1 MKFSGIALFLASS
14 LMAAP
19 STVSAQEVIS
29 IHGSGTT
36 NPSKCYWTI
45 MDQMQIQSKVPVR
58 MTYRAVGSSTGQAEF
73 IGNGTLSDNMFG
85 SGDIPFSTEK
95 YEAFPEN
102 SILHLPV
109 VLGAITFFHSVP
121 TGDEKLNLSPCIL
134 AKILKRDIT
143 DWGDDEIM
151 KANPNLSLPS
161 PSPITVAHRVKGSS
175 STASITKY
183 LNQVC
188 PQEWPEALVGKTI
201 VWEKDT
207 IKCEGSGGMSDC
219 IKETPGT
226 IGYIDMGHGHA
237 EGLTEIELLNAAQKY
252 ISSKEAAEA
261 GGIMAAAENA
271 ALPET
276 LEGSFADVNLL
287 NQGGANT
294 WPITAMSYI
303 YVKKDLTFIEDPASQ
318 SLVKAFLT
326 AVYSD
331 EFITQ
336 CEEEFGFVRV
346 GGELRDMAL
355 KSIEALVTDPNAP
368 EWIFETDTNK
378 RVGQGDYV
386 ISQKRKSFSE
396 LEQDSL
402 LDMIGALA
410 AQIEELQGQNKKL
423 VAAAPELKKTTTNSL
438 ESFIDEEIDEDTQV
452 MTALIMSSISIALWV
467 IAILGFVVQCV
478 TGGSKNTNNDTQKKE
493 EMMEA
498 GVN

>member
-287 NQGGANT
+287 NQV
-294 WPITAMSYI
+294 S
-303 YVKKDLTFIEDPASQ
+303 TF
-318 SLVKAFLT
+318 
-326 AVYSD
+326 
-331 EFITQ
+331 
-336 CEEEFGFVRV
+336 
-346 GGELRDMAL
+346 
-355 KSIEALVTDPNAP
+355 
-368 EWIFETDTNK
+368 
-378 RVGQGDYV
+378 
-386 ISQKRKSFSE
+386 
-396 LEQDSL
+396 
-402 LDMIGALA
+402 
-410 AQIEELQGQNKKL
+410 
-423 VAAAPELKKTTTNSL
+423 KT
-438 ESFIDEEIDEDTQV
+438 
-452 MTALIMSSISIALWV
+452 
-467 IAILGFVVQCV
+467 
-478 TGGSKNTNNDTQKKE
+478 
-493 EMMEA
+493 
-498 GVN
+498 

>member
-1 MKFSGIALFLASS
+1 M
-14 LMAAP
+14 
-19 STVSAQEVIS
+19 
-29 IHGSGTT
+29 
-36 NPSKCYWTI
+36 
-45 MDQMQIQSKVPVR
+45 
-58 MTYRAVGSSTGQAEF
+58 
-73 IGNGTLSDNMFG
+73 
-85 SGDIPFSTEK
+85 
-95 YEAFPEN
+95 
-102 SILHLPV
+102 
-109 VLGAITFFHSVP
+109 
-121 TGDEKLNLSPCIL
+121 
-134 AKILKRDIT
+134 
-143 DWGDDEIM
+143 
-151 KANPNLSLPS
+151 
-161 PSPITVAHRVKGSS
+161 
-175 STASITKY
+175 
-183 LNQVC
+183 
-188 PQEWPEALVGKTI
+188 
-201 VWEKDT
+201 
-207 IKCEGSGGMSDC
+207 
-219 IKETPGT
+219 
-226 IGYIDMGHGHA
+226 
-237 EGLTEIELLNAAQKY
+237 
-252 ISSKEAAEA
+252 
-261 GGIMAAAENA
+261 
-271 ALPET
+271 
-276 LEGSFADVNLL
+276 
-287 NQGGANT
+287 
-294 WPITAMSYI
+294 
-303 YVKKDLTFIEDPASQ
+303 TFIEDPASQ